1 MAGQK
6 IGNSIK
12 KPLNTTVQNIKVKYK
27 LNVFVKV
34 YNCTIY
40 MVNIVAKKSQIFFL
54 PLLSYLR
61 K

>member
-12 KPLNTTVQNIKVKYK
+12 KPLNTTVKNIKVKYK

-40 MVNIVAKKSQIFFL
+40 MANIAWPKNLKYFFC
-54 PLLSYLR
+54 PFYLI
-61 K
+61 